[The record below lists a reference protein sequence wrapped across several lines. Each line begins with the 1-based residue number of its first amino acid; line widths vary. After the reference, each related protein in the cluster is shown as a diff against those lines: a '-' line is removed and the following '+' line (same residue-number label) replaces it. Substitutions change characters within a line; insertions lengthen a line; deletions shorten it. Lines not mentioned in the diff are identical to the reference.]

1 LGEALVA
8 VTNLMLVCV
17 QKDLQG
23 IVQVTIL
30 SRTVDVDAIQTVPTV
45 LETGLK
51 QLPPSENLQ
60 LNKLLAI

>member
-1 LGEALVA
+1 MA

-30 SRTVDVDAIQTVPTV
+30 ARTVDVDAIQTVPTV